1 MLRAIA
7 TLRVV
12 LYHGTGDP
20 RWSWF
25 AAMPVMFFVGGSLYA
40 KSLDRRPG
48 LVLLKARLRR
58 ILIPFW
64 GWAALVFVVYT
75 VEGAWSRVPWWG
87 IFGFVMPIVP
97 AAGAGARGSGTGAAH
112 IAASQDLLYWT
123 YMGLWYITAYII
135 FMIIGIPLRRFQQRA
150 PWWCMGVLAA
160 PVVLSALLRQPIV
173 GAPTFM
179 LVFWI
184 LGYMYHDHR
193 SSLPPV
199 WVTATIAAVSAIAG
213 IGYALAVHTGV
224 RVNIVNYPFV
234 LDSVGFAVVCLVL
247 SSRSLIAQVVR
258 IHTVDV
264 VVSWFQQRALTIYL
278 WHPLALGIIL
288 WIHGRV
294 SLEKSYLFTLVELLP
309 MTFVLATAVGW
320 LEDYAAGRRLQV
332 LPKFSGTIDLRRGAI
347 DLSPWLPP
355 AAEPDDATVIDLRPL
370 DASRRTDE
378 VPRPSPL
385 DRVRKQGELQG
396 GTT

>member
-1 MLRAIA
+1 
-7 TLRVV
+7 
-12 LYHGTGDP
+12 
-20 RWSWF
+20 
-25 AAMPVMFFVGGSLYA
+25 MPVMFFVGGALYA

-87 IFGFVMPIVP
+87 IFGFVMPIIP
-97 AAGAGARGSGTGAAH
+97 AAGAGARGAGVGAAH
-112 IAASQDLLYWT
+112 ISASQDPLYWT

-160 PVVLSALLRQPIV
+160 PVVLSALLKQPTL

-179 LVFWI
+179 LIFWA
-184 LGYMYHDHR
+184 LGYVYHDHR
-193 SSLPPV
+193 NSLPPSR
-199 WVTATIAAVSAIAG
+199 VTATLAVGSATLGIAYAI
-213 IGYALAVHTGV
+213 AVHTGFI
-224 RVNIVNYPFV
+224 VNIVNYPFL
-234 LDSVGFAVVCLVL
+234 LDAVGFAVVCLVL
-247 SSRSLIAQVVR
+247 SARPLIRQVVR
-258 IHTVDV
+258 IHAVDV

-278 WHPLALGIIL
+278 WHPLGLGIVA

-294 SLEKSYLFTLVELLP
+294 SLEESYLLTVVELLP
-309 MTFVLATAVGW
+309 MTFVLATAMGW

-332 LPKFSGTIDLRRGAI
+332 MPKFSGTIDLRRRAI

-355 AAEPDDATVIDLRPL
+355 EAEFETETETVIDLRSHER
-370 DASRRTDE
+370 ARRADE
-378 VPRPSPL
+378 LPPTT
-385 DRVRKQGELQG
+385 
-396 GTT
+396 GTR